1 MKEPLVK
8 VAFLVSLFIYNLKFT
23 LFFYIVFY
31 MSSVTPFWFLIL
43 ISIVILYIV
52 ISISLYYLQ
61 DYALFKPETLPEDFQ
76 FHYENQETK
85 EYNLTTRDGAII
97 NGLRFFPKVESK
109 GIVLYLK
116 GNSKSIKGWGKFAVD
131 FTRHGYNVL
140 MVDYRGFGKSTGRRS
155 QKNIKRDLQV
165 VYNKIKEQTTEDRIV
180 LYGRSL
186 GSGFATKLA
195 STNNPKMLILDAP
208 YYSLTKVTRRYMP
221 FMPLSVLIK
230 YPLPTYKWLKYV
242 QCPIHIIHGTNDKLI
257 PYKSSLKLSKI
268 NPELTKLH
276 TVIGGGHKNLNNFES
291 YHKMLDDIL
300 NYEPK
305 SIDLSTTSIN
315 VIHASK
321 KNKTKA

>member
-1 MKEPLVK
+1 MSSTMPLW
-8 VAFLVSLFIYNLKFT
+8 FT
-23 LFFYIVFY
+23 LI
-31 MSSVTPFWFLIL
+31 
-43 ISIVILYIV
+43 ISIVILYII
-52 ISISLYYLQ
+52 ISVALYYLQ
-61 DYALFKPETLPEDFQ
+61 DYALFKPEKLPEDFQ
-76 FHYENQETK
+76 FYYDNQETK

-97 NGLRFFPKVESK
+97 NGLRFMPKGESK

-165 VYNKIKEQTTEDRIV
+165 VYNKIKEQTTEDRII

-195 STNNPKMLILDAP
+195 STNNPKMLVLDAP
-208 YYSLTKVTRRYMP
+208 YYSLTKVTARYMP
-221 FMPLSVLIK
+221 FMPLSLLIK

-268 NPELTKLH
+268 NPKLTKLH
-276 TVIGGGHKNLNNFES
+276 TVIGGGHKNLNNFEA
-291 YHKMLDDIL
+291 YHNMLDDIL
-300 NYEPK
+300 NSEPK
-305 SIDLSTTSIN
+305 SLDLSTTSIN
-315 VIHASK
+315 VIHSSK
-321 KNKTKA
+321 KNKA